1 MSGVVIADS
10 SPLIGLARINQLKLL
25 HLLYA
30 EIWIPPAVHAELK
43 PDAQRPGSQKLRA
56 ALEVGWLRIANSE
69 QFSAD
74 TYAELRQTLDMGESE
89 AIALA
94 EAMNAR
100 FLLIDER
107 KGREVAIRRG
117 VPIAGIGAV
126 LLAAK
131 RHGHILSVTVELG
144 ELKKAGYR
152 LSASFVIE
160 DPELHAEQ
168 RYIARKNARNLQVTH
183 ERTVRF

>member
-1 MSGVVIADS
+1 
-10 SPLIGLARINQLKLL
+10 
-25 HLLYA
+25 
-30 EIWIPPAVHAELK
+30 
-43 PDAQRPGSQKLRA
+43 
-56 ALEVGWLRIANSE
+56 
-69 QFSAD
+69 
-74 TYAELRQTLDMGESE
+74 MGESE

-131 RHGHILSVTVELG
+131 RHGHILSVAVELG

-152 LSASFVIE
+152 LSASLIRKLL
-160 DPELHAEQ
+160 ELAGE
-168 RYIARKNARNLQVTH
+168 
-183 ERTVRF
+183 

>member
-1 MSGVVIADS
+1 MSGIVIADS
-10 SPLIGLARINQLKLL
+10 SPLIGLARINQLELL

-43 PDAQRPGSQKLRA
+43 PDAQRPGSQKLKA
-56 ALEVGWLRIANSE
+56 ALEAGWLRIANSE
-69 QFSAD
+69 QFSAE

-131 RHGHILSVTVELG
+131 RHGHILSVAVELG

-152 LSASFVIE
+152 LSASLIRKLL
-160 DPELHAEQ
+160 ELAGE
-168 RYIARKNARNLQVTH
+168 
-183 ERTVRF
+183 